1 VGCPRPRRP
10 GAPPALGRRDRLRQ
24 QTFRDLEVAALAEVR
39 EHGPVALSLRRVAR
53 RMGMSPAGLYRYV
66 DSREDLLTLL
76 IARAY
81 DDLADHL
88 CQAIGLPP
96 GALLGATATET
107 GGPASAEAPGDASP
121 RARCCFGSTREV
133 HSDEAEGAPACRCRS
148 PARTPTSRTGYE
160 AVALAYRA
168 WSVAHPNEFGLIF
181 GDPIPDYQA
190 PAGGPT
196 VMAMTRVGLALATPL
211 IEAWHQGRLRIHP
224 ALEVPE
230 LAGPLAEMA
239 KLDGG
244 GLPPGAYALLLL
256 TWGRLHGQVSLE
268 VFGHHHW
275 LFPERLRGAVPRR
288 DRLDARRP
296 RRHRPPRVTRLAE
309 LLPTVPG

>member
-1 VGCPRPRRP
+1 MSPPPEERAGGLPETAAPA

-76 IARAY
+76 ITRAY

-88 CQAIGLPP
+88 CQAIDLPP

-121 RARCCFGSTREV
+121 GPGAASAEAPGEV
-133 HSDEAEGAPACRCRS
+133 HSDEAEGAPALPLSVAGPDADVADRLR
-148 PARTPTSRTGYE
+148 

-190 PAGGPT
+190 PADGPT

-275 LFPERLRGAVPRR
+275 LFPEGCEALYRAEIASMLADLGVV
-288 DRLDARRP
+288 DRPA
-296 RRHRPPRVTRLAE
+296 
-309 LLPTVPG
+309 